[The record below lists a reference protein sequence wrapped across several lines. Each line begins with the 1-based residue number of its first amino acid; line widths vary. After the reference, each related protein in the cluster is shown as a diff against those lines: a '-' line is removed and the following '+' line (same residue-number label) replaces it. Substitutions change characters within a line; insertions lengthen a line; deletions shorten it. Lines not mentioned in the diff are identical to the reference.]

1 MGDLLKSGIVV
12 SPDKDEGRSMRLG
25 RGRLC
30 YEFAPENTTLVIS
43 VDVNSGEVG
52 GLTLSYL
59 GAHGLNTDD
68 PLRVFLP
75 FTWEKP

>member
-30 YEFAPENTTLVIS
+30 YEFASTAAAMTAE
-43 VDVNSGEVG
+43 EMRE
-52 GLTLSYL
+52 LS
-59 GAHGLNTDD
+59 
-68 PLRVFLP
+68 R
-75 FTWEKP
+75 